1 MMDLYLIA
9 GLLALAGLAF
19 FAFRHFR
26 QSAERQPS
34 LRRES
39 GLPRRDKGAKPA
51 FHEAETRFVELPR
64 SKPYQLLNAAEQA
77 LYQRLVEAMPN
88 MIVCPQVS
96 MALLAQL
103 RGRQALAE
111 ARPMFGRS
119 VDFVVCRED
128 FSIIAAI
135 ELTWPTPEDL
145 QRQEAEAAKQAALE
159 KLGIPLI
166 VFRPNEL
173 PDADAIS
180 REIATAIIRRKQL
193 EERRNGQ

>member
-1 MMDLYLIA
+1 MMDLYLTA
-9 GLLALAGLAF
+9 GLLALLGLAF
-19 FAFRHFR
+19 FVARHFR
-26 QSAERQPS
+26 RASASRPLPDQGATTI
-34 LRRES
+34 RRE
-39 GLPRRDKGAKPA
+39 KGGKPA

-64 SKPYQLLNAAEQA
+64 SKPYQLLNTAEQA
-77 LYQRLVEAMPN
+77 LYHRLVEAMPN
-88 MIVCPQVS
+88 MIVCPQIS

-111 ARPMFGRS
+111 ARAMLGRS
-119 VDFVVCRED
+119 VDFLICRED

-145 QRQEAEAAKQAALE
+145 QRQQTEMAKQAALE

-193 EERRNGQ
+193 EERRNPM